1 MHDRGNAGSRMTE
14 ANWRSYVR
22 TNLASQRLVPPLSEE
37 VIEELAAHL
46 HDVYQDALR
55 LGLSLE
61 IAFARANREAADWR
75 RLAKSI
81 RHARKEEDPM
91 SHDAKTLWVP
101 GVSTLVIASLFG
113 MTMTRLLV
121 VLWGQPRA
129 TLLVAGPWLC
139 SYFVFG
145 ALGAFWSRRVGGA
158 RWKRFLSGTFPATLH
173 LATFLVIVVSAMI
186 SETRPLAFFAR
197 VFVFWVIIPAAALAL
212 GTLPFL
218 RNPAAKAVPAAS

>member
-1 MHDRGNAGSRMTE
+1 
-14 ANWRSYVR
+14 
-22 TNLASQRLVPPLSEE
+22 
-37 VIEELAAHL
+37 
-46 HDVYQDALR
+46 
-55 LGLSLE
+55 
-61 IAFARANREAADWR
+61 
-75 RLAKSI
+75 
-81 RHARKEEDPM
+81 M

-145 ALGAFWSRRVGGA
+145 ALGAFWSRRGGGA

-173 LATFLVIVVSAMI
+173 LATFLAIVVSAVI

-218 RNPAAKAVPAAS
+218 RNAAKAVPAVS